1 MEKSALIIF
10 QKNAVLGKVKTRLS
24 VDVGDEAAMDIY
36 QQLVRYT
43 HEVCRSVPVQ
53 KFLFYSDFI
62 PDDISE
68 FDQDYQFE
76 VQYGNDLGSRMR
88 NAFQRLFSK
97 GYGKIIILGTDCG
110 ELESEIVI
118 NAFELLDQIEVVIG
132 PARDGGYYLLGMN
145 KMNAGLFEEI
155 PWSTEMVLF
164 LTMEKLEKQNIS
176 YELLEI
182 LSDVDR
188 IEDWKKLK
196 KKRKLN
202 YD

>member
-24 VDVGDEAAMDIY
+24 ADVGDEVAMEIY
-36 QQLVRYT
+36 QQLVRHT
-43 HEVCRSVPVQ
+43 HDVCASVPVK
-53 KFLFYSDFI
+53 KFLFFSDFI

-68 FDQDYQFE
+68 FGQDYQFE
-76 VQYGNDLGSRMR
+76 VQSGNDLGSRME

-97 GYGKIIILGTDCG
+97 DYEKIIISGTDCG
-110 ELESEIVI
+110 ELESNILED
-118 NAFELLDQIEVVIG
+118 AFELLDKHEVVIG
-132 PARDGGYYLLGMN
+132 PARDGGYYLLGMK
-145 KMNAGLFEEI
+145 KMFSDLFEGI
-155 PWSTEMVLF
+155 PWSTEKVLF

-196 KKRKLN
+196 EKQKVKS
-202 YD
+202 

>member
-1 MEKSALIIF
+1 MGKSALIIF

-24 VDVGDEAAMDIY
+24 VDVGDEVAMEIY
-36 QQLVRYT
+36 QQLVRHT
-43 HEVCRSVPVQ
+43 HMVCGSVPVQ

-62 PDDISE
+62 PDDVSE
-68 FDQDYQFE
+68 FGQDYQFE
-76 VQYGNDLGSRMR
+76 VQSGTDLGSRMR
-88 NAFQRLFSK
+88 NAFQRLFTK

-118 NAFELLDQIEVVIG
+118 NAFELLDHNEVVIG
-132 PARDGGYYLLGMN
+132 PARDGGYYMLGMN

-155 PWSTEMVLF
+155 PWSTEKVLF
-164 LTMEKLEKQNIS
+164 LTMEKLENQKIS

-196 KKRKLN
+196 EKLKVKS
-202 YD
+202 